1 MEKAIT
7 FYKSDFSEEAWELIC
22 DEFEVDYQNESV
34 MFVADLSSVECY

>member
-7 FYKSDFSEEAWELIC
+7 FYKSVFSEEARELIC
-22 DEFEVDYQNESV
+22 DEFEADCQNESV